1 MSIPGK
7 TVDSTEVNTR
17 TIKSTATASTHGPM
31 AEHIQVIGAAV
42 NNTVSVLIS
51 FQASKQ
57 RAVSG
62 RKASV

>member
-7 TVDSTEVNTR
+7 MVDSTEESTR

-31 AEHIQVIGAAV
+31 AELIQVIGAAAS
-42 NNTVSVLIS
+42 NTVSVHIS

-57 RAVSG
+57 RADSG

>member
-17 TIKSTATASTHGPM
+17 TIKNTAMVSTHGPT
-31 AEHIQVIGAAV
+31 AELIQDIGAAAS
-42 NNTVSVLIS
+42 NTVSVHIS
-51 FQASKQ
+51 FPASQK
-57 RAVSG
+57 RADSG